1 MLGNNFLDTED
12 FEKPFRVGKNV
23 LVNGESFEIIGFL
36 KRSSTFQLNRIV
48 FMNSEDLTE
57 LLDIEDEY
65 DLLVVQVRDKDQ
77 IENVAEEIERKLRN
91 DRDEKIGEETFTV
104 QTPLQALSSIQTI
117 LGIINLIVVGIAA
130 ISLLVGGIGIA
141 NTMYT
146 SVLERTNEIGI
157 MKAVGAQNRDI
168 LYIFLIESGLLGLVG
183 GIVGALAGL
192 GISLFISNIA
202 NQALGADLFRVAV
215 SYPLLIGAVLFSFI
229 VGIISGVFPARQAS
243 KLNVVEA
250 LRR

>member
-1 MLGNNFLDTED
+1 
-12 FEKPFRVGKNV
+12 
-23 LVNGESFEIIGFL
+23 
-36 KRSSTFQLNRIV
+36 
-48 FMNSEDLTE
+48 
-57 LLDIEDEY
+57 
-65 DLLVVQVRDKDQ
+65 
-77 IENVAEEIERKLRN
+77 
-91 DRDEKIGEETFTV
+91 
-104 QTPLQALSSIQTI
+104 
-117 LGIINLIVVGIAA
+117 
-130 ISLLVGGIGIA
+130 
-141 NTMYT
+141 MYT

-202 NQALGADLFRVAV
+202 NQALGTDLFRVAV

>member
-1 MLGNNFLDTED
+1 MNGGIYDFTECNNRQPTNQIKKEIKSKKQKRLDY
-12 FEKPFRVGKNV
+12 N
-23 LVNGESFEIIGFL
+23 N
-36 KRSSTFQLNRIV
+36 
-48 FMNSEDLTE
+48 
-57 LLDIEDEY
+57 
-65 DLLVVQVRDKDQ
+65 
-77 IENVAEEIERKLRN
+77 EIEILN
-91 DRDEKIGEETFTV
+91 EKIGEETFTV
-104 QTPLQALSSIQTI
+104 QTPLQALSSIQII

-215 SYPLLIGAVLFSFI
+215 SYPLLIGSVLFSFI